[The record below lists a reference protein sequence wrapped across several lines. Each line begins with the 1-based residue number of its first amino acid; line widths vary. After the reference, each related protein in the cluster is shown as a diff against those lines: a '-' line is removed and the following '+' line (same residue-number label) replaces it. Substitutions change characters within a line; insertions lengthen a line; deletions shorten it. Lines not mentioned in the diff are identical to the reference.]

1 MACDPFPISMGEVP
15 VAWNFINRMTNRSC
29 YKSFVSKRIPI
40 ATKSTP
46 SPLDHVEPHL
56 TVFPAATGDDEEHYE
71 DEEDGSGDE
80 WGEGDEETPAAKP
93 PSGKTEEEK
102 LAEANEI
109 GYKVVG
115 PLGADEKPF
124 KPYEPVFAV
133 VQIGSHQF
141 KVSNGDS
148 IFTERLKFCDVN
160 DKLVLNRVLMLGSQ
174 AQTIIGRPILTDATV
189 HAVVEEHVTRPQ
201 PDGRTGTPRG
211 VASLLGAATVREHG
225 TVDLTATSFKA
236 FFLAEG
242 PGRRGHHE
250 LAVHLR
256 QGHAR
261 EKGRGLGWVG
271 KALDAKVIIFK
282 KKRRKN
288 YRRTRGHRQELTK
301 LRITN
306 IEGIDKSFIQQEGTD
321 KPESAAVAA

>member
-1 MACDPFPISMGEVP
+1 MGEVEEGGEAAGGGRLPRRLLQRQPRHGSPSAAAAAAAVAMATRRCLLRLLTRRLAPHGPQPLAP
-15 VAWNFINRMTNRSC
+15 V
-29 YKSFVSKRIPI
+29 PI
-40 ATKSTP
+40 AAQTLSSLSQPLAPRAAAAASLRLLP
-46 SPLDHVEPHL
+46 SRCH
-56 TVFPAATGDDEEHYE
+56 FATRAPSGSDEEDDEDEGDDEEHYE
-71 DEEDGSGDE
+71 DEEGSGDE

-102 LAEANEI
+102 LVEAAEI

-160 DKLVLNRVLMLGSQ
+160 DKLILNRVLMLGSQ
-174 AQTIIGRPILTDATV
+174 VQTIIGRPTLNEATV
-189 HAVVEEHVTRPQ
+189 HAVVEEH
-201 PDGRTGTPRG
+201 
-211 VASLLGAATVREHG
+211 
-225 TVDLTATSFKA
+225 
-236 FFLAEG
+236 
-242 PGRRGHHE
+242 
-250 LAVHLR
+250 
-256 QGHAR
+256 
-261 EKGRGLGWVG
+261 
-271 KALDAKVIIFK
+271 ALDAKVIIFK

-288 YRRTRGHRQELTK
+288 YRRTKGHRQELTK

-306 IEGIDKSFIQQEGTD
+306 IEGIDKSFLQQEGVD
-321 KPESAAVAA
+321 KSENAAVAA

>member
-1 MACDPFPISMGEVP
+1 MATRRCLLRLLTRGLAPHAPQPLAPASIAARTLTSLP
-15 VAWNFINRMTNRSC
+15 RSLAPRAAAASLRLSPPRC
-29 YKSFVSKRIPI
+29 HF
-40 ATKSTP
+40 ATRS
-46 SPLDHVEPHL
+46 SDDE
-56 TVFPAATGDDEEHYE
+56 GDDEEHYE

-160 DKLVLNRVLMLGSQ
+160 DK
-174 AQTIIGRPILTDATV
+174 
-189 HAVVEEHVTRPQ
+189 
-201 PDGRTGTPRG
+201 
-211 VASLLGAATVREHG
+211 
-225 TVDLTATSFKA
+225 
-236 FFLAEG
+236 
-242 PGRRGHHE
+242 
-250 LAVHLR
+250 
-256 QGHAR
+256 
-261 EKGRGLGWVG
+261 
-271 KALDAKVIIFK
+271 ALDAKVIIFK

>member
-1 MACDPFPISMGEVP
+1 MATRRCLLRLLTRRLVP
-15 VAWNFINRMTNRSC
+15 HSPQSVAP
-29 YKSFVSKRIPI
+29 VPI
-40 ATKSTP
+40 AAQTLTSL
-46 SPLDHVEPHL
+46 SQPLAPRAA
-56 TVFPAATGDDEEHYE
+56 AATSLRLLPPRCHLATRSSDEEDEGDDEEHYE
-71 DEEDGSGDE
+71 DEEGSGDE
-80 WGEGDEETPAAKP
+80 WVEGDEETPAAKP

-102 LAEANEI
+102 LAEATEI

-160 DKLVLNRVLMLGSQ
+160 HKLILNRVLMLGSQ
-174 AQTIIGRPILTDATV
+174 AQTIIGRPTLTDATV
-189 HAVVEEHVTRPQ
+189 HAVVEEH
-201 PDGRTGTPRG
+201 
-211 VASLLGAATVREHG
+211 
-225 TVDLTATSFKA
+225 
-236 FFLAEG
+236 
-242 PGRRGHHE
+242 
-250 LAVHLR
+250 
-256 QGHAR
+256 
-261 EKGRGLGWVG
+261 
-271 KALDAKVIIFK
+271 ALDAKVIIFK

-288 YRRTRGHRQELTK
+288 YRRTKGHRQELTK

-306 IEGIDKSFIQQEGTD
+306 IEGIDKSFLQQEGID